1 MECRNENPRCAP
13 CRQHL
18 NDPPTA
24 VGGIPHLLWRHRHDA
39 VHNPHAIVNESVF
52 TMLQATTSPP
62 SSPGKPFVGHLLEFR
77 RDPPGFLSEL
87 AREHGDI
94 VHFKL
99 GPQDIYLLNHPD
111 YIRDVL
117 VTHNRN
123 FVKSRGLEMAK
134 KFLGESLLTSE
145 GEFHRRQRRLAQ
157 PAFHRQRINAYADAM
172 TYYASR
178 TRSNWQDGET
188 LDIWQ
193 EMMRLTLAIVGKT
206 LFDADVEGEAPE
218 IGKALTDVM
227 QLFKRITNPFAG
239 LLDKLPLPGNFRWL
253 RAKQRLDSTIYR
265 IINERRASGQ
275 DRGDLLSMLLLAQDE
290 EGDGGGMTDT
300 QLRDEAMTLFV
311 AGHETTANALTWTW
325 YLLSQHP
332 EVEAKLHEEIDSAL
346 ASKLPVASDV
356 VRLRYTEMVFAE
368 AMRLYPPAWTMGR
381 RVLTDYRIGN
391 YVVPA
396 GSIVLMS
403 QWVMHHDPRFFPDPL
418 SFDPERWTAEARE
431 ARPKFSY
438 FPFGGGPRVCIGEQF
453 AWMEG
458 ALLIATIAQQWKI
471 SLAPG
476 QRVEPRAIITLRP
489 KYGMRMILKQRQPV
503 SGEKYGNVETVSISA

>member
-1 MECRNENPRCAP
+1 MI
-13 CRQHL
+13 QT
-18 NDPPTA
+18 D
-24 VGGIPHLLWRHRHDA
+24 
-39 VHNPHAIVNESVF
+39 
-52 TMLQATTSPP
+52 TSPP

-77 RDPPGFLSEL
+77 RDPPKLLSSL

-157 PAFHRQRINAYADAM
+157 PAFHRQRINAYAEVM
-172 TYYASR
+172 TDHATQ
-178 TRSNWQDGET
+178 TRERWRDGET

-206 LFDADVEGEAPE
+206 LFDADVESEAPE

-227 QLFKRITNPFAG
+227 QLFERITNPLSG
-239 LLDKLPLPGNFRWL
+239 LLEKLPLPANIRWL
-253 RAKQRLDSTIYR
+253 KAKERLDATIYR
-265 IINERRASGQ
+265 VINERRASGE

-290 EGDGGGMTDT
+290 EGGGSMTDE

-332 EVEAKLHEEIDSAL
+332 DVEAKLHEEIDNVLAGAL
-346 ASKLPVASDV
+346 PTAADVARLP
-356 VRLRYTEMVFAE
+356 YTEMVFAE
-368 AMRLYPPAWTMGR
+368 SMRMYPPAWTLGR
-381 RVLTDYRIGN
+381 RVLADYQVGQ

-396 GSIVLMS
+396 RSIVLMS
-403 QWVMHHDPRFFPDPL
+403 PWVMHHDPRFFPDPFK
-418 SFDPERWTAEARE
+418 FDPERWTAEARE
-431 ARPKFSY
+431 SRPKFSY

-458 ALLIATIAQQWKI
+458 ALLIAAIAQQWKMR
-471 SLAPG
+471 LAPG
-476 QRVEPRAIITLRP
+476 QRVEPKAMITLRP
-489 KYGMRMILKQRQPV
+489 KYGMRMLLSKRIERLAHHEGVIYARRVIESTLPLRR
-503 SGEKYGNVETVSISA
+503 S

>member
-1 MECRNENPRCAP
+1 MIE
-13 CRQHL
+13 
-18 NDPPTA
+18 T
-24 VGGIPHLLWRHRHDA
+24 VK
-39 VHNPHAIVNESVF
+39 
-52 TMLQATTSPP
+52 TPP
-62 SSPGKPFVGHLLEFR
+62 SSPGRPFVGHLLEFR
-77 RDPPGFLSEL
+77 HDPPSLLSGL

-172 TYYASR
+172 TKHALR
-178 TRSNWQDGET
+178 TSGRWQNGQT
-188 LDIWQ
+188 LDMWQ

-206 LFDADVEGEAPE
+206 LFDAEVESEAPE

-227 QLFKRITNPFAG
+227 QLFGRITNPLGG
-239 LLDKLPLPGNFRWL
+239 LLDKLPLPANIRWL
-253 RAKQRLDSTIYR
+253 KAKARLDSTIYR
-265 IINERRASGQ
+265 MINERRASGE

-290 EGDGGGMTDT
+290 EGDGGSMTDE
-300 QLRDEAMTLFV
+300 QLRNEAMTLFI

-325 YLLSQHP
+325 YLISQHAD
-332 EVEAKLHEEIDSAL
+332 VEARLHEEIDAAL
-346 ASKLPVASDV
+346 AGKLPTAADVA
-356 VRLRYTEMVFAE
+356 RLPYIEMVFAE
-368 AMRLYPPAWTMGR
+368 SMRLYPPAWTLGR
-381 RVLTDYRIGN
+381 RVLTDYPIGP
-391 YVVPA
+391 YTVPA
-396 GSIVLMS
+396 NAIVLMS
-403 QWVMHHDPRFFPDPL
+403 PWVMHHDSRFFPDPFR
-418 SFDPERWTAEARE
+418 FDPERWTQEARE
-431 ARPKFSY
+431 SRPKFSY

-458 ALLIATIAQQWKI
+458 ALLIATLAQRWKMR
-471 SLAPG
+471 LAPG
-476 QRVEPRAIITLRP
+476 QRVEPKAMITLRP
-489 KYGMRMILKQRQPV
+489 RYGMKMIIETREQSLAPT
-503 SGEKYGNVETVSISA
+503 SGNVDTTRLSA